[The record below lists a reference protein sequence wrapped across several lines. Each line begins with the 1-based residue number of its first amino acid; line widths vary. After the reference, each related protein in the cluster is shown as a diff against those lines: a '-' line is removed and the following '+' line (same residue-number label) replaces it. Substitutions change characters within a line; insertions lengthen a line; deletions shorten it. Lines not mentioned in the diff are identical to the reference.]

1 MSRTQRSA
9 LRLIDWY
16 QQAFAWKPSP
26 CRFTPTCS
34 SYAHEA
40 FTMHG
45 TGRGLWLTVRR
56 LARCRPFGPSGY
68 DPVPDAPVASTHLH
82 PKGH

>member
-1 MSRTQRSA
+1 MSRGQHTA

-16 QQAFAWKPSP
+16 QQSFAWRPSP

-40 FTMHG
+40 LTVHG
-45 TGRGLWLTVRR
+45 FARGLWLTVRR

-68 DPVPDAPVASTHLH
+68 DPVPDPTAHAPHLH
-82 PKGH
+82 PKDH